1 MAKIQRSQ
9 PGAGSRRLRQGRA
22 AAGSPYDMT
31 YETRSAAQSRRAPQS
46 RQISTQQAHHNQSR
60 RRKGRRI
67 VILQGLASILLMIQ
81 AYRTRMLP
89 FWILAAVGVALFL
102 LWCFTLSNQRYPV
115 RGALTRAI
123 AWPLT
128 IVMAVGCIFT
138 QQGIT
143 ALQQITA
150 GENTVVVGLYVL
162 ADDPAQK
169 LADTDGYTFGCLS
182 AQDREST
189 DKTISQISAKVS
201 SAQEPAGYD
210 SVFDLAG
217 ALYDGQVQAIL
228 LNQSFVSLLEDEG
241 SAYADFA
248 TRTRCVYSYTISLGN
263 ILGGIT
269 GGAANEITKEPFL
282 VYLSGVDTRGDL
294 SDTCRS
300 DVNILAAVNP
310 VTKQVLL
317 VNTPRDYYV
326 PLAGTDGAMDKLTH
340 AGLYGVDCSMETLG
354 ALYGVQVDY
363 YMKVDFTGFVDIVN
377 ALGGIDVVSD
387 EAFTTVGSPG
397 YYDPTTFV
405 EGVNHMDGAAALAFA
420 RERHHVTG
428 GDLGRGKNQMKV
440 IQAILEKAKS
450 PAILTGYSALMR
462 SVSDSFLTNLSQDQI
477 GALVKMQLKDGA
489 DWDIQSYSVSG
500 SNSKSTQCYS
510 AKGSNLYVM
519 EPDTETVSTAKA
531 MLQQVLSGGTS
542 DAGSSQPAA

>member
-1 MAKIQRSQ
+1 MAKIQRSSS
-9 PGAGSRRLRQGRA
+9 GAGGRRLRQDRA
-22 AAGSPYDMT
+22 VTDDYSYTT
-31 YETRSAAQSRRAPQS
+31 YEARSSAQSRHAPQA
-46 RQISTQQAHHNQSR
+46 RQISTKQAHHNRAR

-67 VILQGLASILLMIQ
+67 VILQALASILLTIQ
-81 AYRTRMLP
+81 VYRTRMLP
-89 FWILAAVGVALFL
+89 TWMLLALGLVLFL
-102 LWCFTLSNQRYPV
+102 LWCFTLANQRYPV
-115 RGALTRAI
+115 RGAMTRTLAWALT
-123 AWPLT
+123 L
-128 IVMAVGCIFT
+128 VMAVGCVFT
-138 QQGIT
+138 QQGIL
-143 ALQQITA
+143 ALQQITS
-150 GENTVVVGLYVL
+150 GGNTVVVGVYVM

-169 LADTDGYTFGCLS
+169 LADTDGYAFGCLS
-182 AQDREST
+182 TQDRENT
-189 DKTISQISAKVS
+189 DKTISQISAKVTT
-201 SAQEPAGYD
+201 AQEPAGYD

-241 SAYADFA
+241 SDYTDFSA
-248 TRTRCVYSYTISLGN
+248 RTRCVYSYTISLGN

-269 GGAANEITKEPFL
+269 GGATNEITKKPFL
-282 VYLSGVDTRGDL
+282 IYLSGVDTRGDL

-354 ALYGVQVDY
+354 TLYGVTVDY

-387 EAFTTVGSPG
+387 EAFTSVGSPG

-405 EGVNHMDGAAALAFA
+405 EGVNHLDGAAALAFA

-440 IQAILEKAKS
+440 IQAILDKAKS
-450 PAILTGYSALMR
+450 PAILTGYAGLMR
-462 SVSDSFLTNLSQDQI
+462 GVSDSFLTNLSQDQI

-531 MLQQVLSGGTS
+531 MLEQVLAGGTA
-542 DAGSSQPAA
+542 DASGSEPAA